1 LIVILGRYAIGESFA
16 SGGMGTVHLGRLRG
30 AGGFSR
36 VVAVKRLYPG
46 YAGDAKFR
54 EMLLEEARLASRI
67 RHPNVVSTLDVLETD
82 KDLYVVMEYVHGVS
96 LDRLMHLK
104 EGLPVPI
111 AAGIVEG
118 VLSGLH
124 AAHEARGED
133 GTPLG
138 IVHRDVS
145 PQNILVGADGISRL
159 IDFGIAK
166 AATRV
171 QVTEPGTVK
180 GKAAYMAPEQL
191 LGEQVSRRADIF
203 SSAVVLWEALTGRL
217 LLEEHGAGSLS
228 QRLTTSETVPPSHY
242 RPGISASLDDLVL
255 RALSLPPG
263 DRFPTAEAMAVALR
277 DACAPAAPLA
287 IATWLRE
294 AAADDLELS
303 DERIRLLE
311 SSAEEATGPAQARRI
326 ERDPDSTAA
335 TSSATTT
342 IAPQEIPRRTWRR
355 AIVGGAIVASVFVA
369 LGVRA
374 TWRQSVPAADSE
386 RSERSEH
393 VAAVTESTPASSSA
407 DLTRLTPSPQVPALA
422 VSAASPPGARAGTAA
437 ALSLDSS
444 TGATPGLAKPA
455 TAHPTRHA
463 GKAHCDP
470 PYTVD
475 ASGRKRYDPTC
486 F

>member
-1 LIVILGRYAIGESFA
+1 
-16 SGGMGTVHLGRLRG
+16 MGTVHLGRLRG

-67 RHPNVVSTLDVLETD
+67 RHPNVVQTLDVLETD

-104 EGLPVPI
+104 GLPVAI
-111 AAGIVEG
+111 AAGIFEG

-217 LLEEHGAGSLS
+217 LLEERGSGSLT
-228 QRLTTSETVPPSHY
+228 QRLTTSETIPPSRY
-242 RPGISASLDDLVL
+242 RPGIGASLDDLVL

-287 IATWLRE
+287 VATWLRE

-311 SSAEEATGPAQARRI
+311 SSAEEATDPTQARRV
-326 ERDPDSTAA
+326 EGDPDSTAA

-342 IAPQEIPRRTWRR
+342 IAPHENPRRARR
-355 AIVGGAIVASVFVA
+355 KAIVGVAIVASVFVA
-369 LGVRA
+369 LGIRA
-374 TWRQSVPAADSE
+374 TWRQSVPAAGSV
-386 RSERSEH
+386 RSES
-393 VAAVTESTPASSSA
+393 VSAVTESTPTSSSA
-407 DLTRLTPSPQVPALA
+407 DLTRLTPSPQVPA
-422 VSAASPPGARAGTAA
+422 SAAIAVLPPGARAGAPA
-437 ALSLDSS
+437 PLSPDSS
-444 TGATPGLAKPA
+444 TGVTPGSAKPA
-455 TAHPTRHA
+455 TARPTRHA